1 MVPAV
6 LDAGAAAS
14 ISASIADG
22 DAVSGDAPRPN
33 RPATAETAARG
44 LVRLRARD
52 AREVGK
58 RIQVSCAPRPVFPPG
73 RPDAVPRAR
82 RDAARGAAGTAC
94 DRDAIDAISR
104 VSHRRGVRRGRTKGL
119 LGGLHDRFSQN
130 LQKFGVA
137 TPQRTFGGRFWFSS
151 GRFFF

>member
-1 MVPAV
+1 M

-52 AREVGK
+52 AREWKNDPSLVRAETG
-58 RIQVSCAPRPVFPPG
+58 ISPG

-104 VSHRRGVRRGRTKGL
+104 VSHCRGLRRGRTN
-119 LGGLHDRFSQN
+119 RRVF
-130 LQKFGVA
+130 
-137 TPQRTFGGRFWFSS
+137 
-151 GRFFF
+151 